1 MTDKSL
7 WEDFELLFRTAYTD
21 QDAKITAYQKLND
34 LRMQGSDIDSY
45 IADFDRLISEAGYN
59 KFDME

>member
-1 MTDKSL
+1 L

-21 QDAKITAYQKLND
+21 QDAKTNAFQKLSE

-45 IADFDRLISEAGYN
+45 IADFDRLIDEAGYS
-59 KFDME
+59 KFDMGS